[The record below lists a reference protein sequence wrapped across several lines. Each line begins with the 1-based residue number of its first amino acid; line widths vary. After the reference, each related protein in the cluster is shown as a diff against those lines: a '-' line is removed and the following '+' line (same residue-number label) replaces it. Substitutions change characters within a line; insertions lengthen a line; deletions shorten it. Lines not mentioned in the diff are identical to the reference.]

1 MFNIFPFSKKK
12 PLLTSEAQEQVVAC
26 IKEAENKTT
35 GELRVFVET
44 NCSYM
49 DAIDRAWELFHKLG
63 MSATERRNAVLVY
76 LAIDDRQYAIVGDK
90 EIYEKAG
97 GPLFWEKAA
106 ERLRGHLKQ
115 GEIGLGLANCVQEL
129 GNAMA
134 THFPYDPTI
143 TKNELPDE
151 IVFGK

>member
-1 MFNIFPFSKKK
+1 MIFPFHRKK
-12 PLLTSEAQEQVVAC
+12 PLLAPAEQEQVVAC
-26 IKEAENKTT
+26 IKEAEAKTT
-35 GELRVFVET
+35 GELRVFVESK
-44 NCSYM
+44 CSYM
-49 DAIDRAWELFHKLG
+49 DAIDRAWELFHNLG

-76 LAIDDRQYAIVGDK
+76 LAIEDRQFAIVGDK

-97 GPLFWEKAA
+97 GPAFWEKAA
-106 ERLRGHLKQ
+106 EKLRGHLKN
-115 GEIGLGLANCVQEL
+115 GEVGSGLANCVKEL

-134 THFPYDPTI
+134 THFPHDPTI

>member
-12 PLLTSEAQEQVVAC
+12 PLLSPENQEQVVAC
-26 IKEAENKTT
+26 IKDAENKTT

-44 NCSYM
+44 HCSYM
-49 DAIDRAWELFHKLG
+49 NAIDRAWELFYNLG
-63 MSATERRNAVLVY
+63 MSSTERRNAVLVY
-76 LAIDDRQYAIVGDK
+76 LAIEDRQYAIVGDK

-97 GPLFWEKAA
+97 GPAFWERASV
-106 ERLRGHLKQ
+106 ELRSHLKK
-115 GEIGLGLANCVQEL
+115 GEMGLGLANCVKEL
-129 GNAMA
+129 GSAMA